1 MNRDK
6 KAFNRK
12 ILLVFFLSL
21 FILGTY
27 LIFLTPSSVKVKYG
41 LTVETR
47 DKETISFN
55 VFEPKNGEK
64 KKPAIIIGHG
74 IMVNKEMLKEYAIE
88 LAAAGFVAVPFDFRG
103 HGQSSG
109 ELKQNLLINDVKA
122 IKRYLDDR
130 GDIDMNNLGYI
141 GYSMGGG
148 PGNKIVKDDDAFKC
162 FIGIGTSLNI
172 DHDDCVNRTL
182 NILMILAKY
191 DQGFD
196 LKTSKK
202 EIAERLDIDEDN
214 VRVNKLYGSFKDGD
228 ATKLFLDDNSDHF
241 LTAYDPDFIREAR
254 DWVINTF
261 PNTDPVDQNYYGN
274 LRALI
279 IIMQVIG
286 GIGFFFL
293 ILQPLCKW
301 FLKPKSNTSEKK
313 EALDNTIIEKNES
326 IKHLSLKIILYSF
339 LFAIPGILI
348 MVPFFLFLP
357 LSVAGF
363 SLMLLFG
370 QVFGLFILLWRNAK
384 KNNKSLMETFKQPF
398 IREGREIYKQVIL
411 GILLIAILFSIIY
424 ISVGLNYLG
433 VLPSINPKL
442 IWIPLYFFMSFLMF
456 LIYGLSFQE
465 NFQSKLKTKTNYLF
479 KSSIYTFG
487 FLIIYFTGII
497 LLLCLLLRGF
507 FFIIF
512 LYIAIP
518 LFLLLGAISAILY
531 YKTKNIL
538 TATIINALIN
548 TMIISTLSPFMLG
561 LNMILIFAH

>member
-1 MNRDK
+1 
-6 KAFNRK
+6 
-12 ILLVFFLSL
+12 
-21 FILGTY
+21 
-27 LIFLTPSSVKVKYG
+27 
-41 LTVETR
+41 
-47 DKETISFN
+47 
-55 VFEPKNGEK
+55 
-64 KKPAIIIGHG
+64 
-74 IMVNKEMLKEYAIE
+74 MVNKEMLKEYAIE